1 MTSKALEAL
10 TSTTGNKTDCWNTP
24 PEFVGDVLKYFGT
37 LDLDPCSNDEDNP
50 NVPAK
55 KVYTEITNGLAHR
68 WTANSVFMNHPYS
81 QSDKWIPYAV
91 SQYELGYAK
100 EMILLIKLDVSTKWW
115 RSVSQYSWIAVNER
129 MKFGDGTGAS
139 PFQSAIIYLGKNLDK
154 FNTIFCKYGTLYAP
168 YYVPLKNLSHGIET
182 PLTKVL

>member
-10 TSTTGNKTDCWNTP
+10 TSTTCNKTDCWNTP

-68 WTANSVFMNHPYS
+68 WSANSVFMNHPYS

-139 PFQSAIIYLGKNLDK
+139 PFQSAIIYLGKNLEK
-154 FNTIFCKYGTLYAP
+154 FNTMFCKYGTLYAP

>member
-129 MKFGDGTGAS
+129 MKFGDGTGAT
-139 PFQSAIIYLGKNLDK
+139 PFQSAILYLGKNLEK

>member
-1 MTSKALEAL
+1 MASKALEAL

-68 WTANSVFMNHPYS
+68 WSANSVFMNHPYS

-139 PFQSAIIYLGKNLDK
+139 PFQSAIIYLGKNLEK

>member
-68 WTANSVFMNHPYS
+68 WSANSVFMNHPYS

-139 PFQSAIIYLGKNLDK
+139 PFQSAIIYLGKNLEK

>member
-68 WTANSVFMNHPYS
+68 WSANSVFMNHPYS

-154 FNTIFCKYGTLYAP
+154 FNTMFCKYGTLYAP

>member
-1 MTSKALEAL
+1 MASKALEAL

-68 WTANSVFMNHPYS
+68 WSANSVFMNHPYS

-139 PFQSAIIYLGKNLDK
+139 PFQSAIIYLGKNLEK
-154 FNTIFCKYGTLYAP
+154 FNTMFCKYGTLYAP

>member
-1 MTSKALEAL
+1 MTSKALESL

-154 FNTIFCKYGTLYAP
+154 FNTMFCKYGTLYAP

>member
-55 KVYTEITNGLAHR
+55 KVYTEETNGLAHQ
-68 WTANSVFMNHPYS
+68 WVADSVFMNHPYS

-139 PFQSAIIYLGKNLDK
+139 PFQSAIIYLGKNLEK

>member
-139 PFQSAIIYLGKNLDK
+139 PFQSAIIYLGKNLEK

-168 YYVPLKNLSHGIET
+168 YYVPLKILSHGIET

>member
-55 KVYTEITNGLAHR
+55 RVYTEITNGLAHR

-139 PFQSAIIYLGKNLDK
+139 PFQSAIIYLGKNLEK

>member
-24 PEFVGDVLKYFGT
+24 PELVGDVLKYFGT

-139 PFQSAIIYLGKNLDK
+139 PFQSAIIYLGKNLEK
-154 FNTIFCKYGTLYAP
+154 FNTMFCKYGTLYAP

>member
-1 MTSKALEAL
+1 MASKALEAL

-139 PFQSAIIYLGKNLDK
+139 PFQSAIIYLGKNLEK
-154 FNTIFCKYGTLYAP
+154 FNTVFCKYGTLYAP

>member
-139 PFQSAIIYLGKNLDK
+139 PFQSAIIYLGKNLEK

-182 PLTKVL
+182 PLTKLL

>member
-1 MTSKALEAL
+1 MASKALEAL

-139 PFQSAIIYLGKNLDK
+139 PFQSAIIYLGKNLEK

>member
-68 WTANSVFMNHPYS
+68 WTANSVFMIHPYS

-139 PFQSAIIYLGKNLDK
+139 PFQSAIIYLGKNLEK

>member
-139 PFQSAIIYLGKNLDK
+139 PFQSAIIYLGKNLEK

-168 YYVPLKNLSHGIET
+168 YYVPLKNLSHGIES

>member
-10 TSTTGNKTDCWNTP
+10 TSTTGNKTACWNTP

-139 PFQSAIIYLGKNLDK
+139 PFQSAIIYLGKNLKK

>member
-1 MTSKALEAL
+1 MASKTLEAL

-139 PFQSAIIYLGKNLDK
+139 PFQSAIIYLGKNLEK

>member
-68 WTANSVFMNHPYS
+68 WSANSVFMNHPYS

-139 PFQSAIIYLGKNLDK
+139 PFQSAIIYLGKNLEK
-154 FNTIFCKYGTLYAP
+154 FNTVFCKYGTLYAP

>member
-1 MTSKALEAL
+1 MASKALEAL

-139 PFQSAIIYLGKNLDK
+139 PFQSAIIYLGKNLEK
-154 FNTIFCKYGTLYAP
+154 FNTMFCKYGTLYAP

>member
-37 LDLDPCSNDEDNP
+37 LDVDPCSNDEDNP

-139 PFQSAIIYLGKNLDK
+139 PFQSAIIYLGKNLEK
-154 FNTIFCKYGTLYAP
+154 FNTMFCKYGTLYAP